1 VLFQWL
7 RHSVGIDHIVA
18 KAVDVL
24 GSIRAEC
31 AQSLHVDRMAF
42 LEQLLQSL
50 GHRYQRVERQQ
61 IRYQVIVFNE
71 LTLLIAHVLGDHALA
86 TEAHPL
92 HEFVEGLAFV
102 GGGLDYLPQFE
113 VGDVLQQKDGPHHP
127 SQFAKREVQLVF
139 TTVGVDPTVVSPAA
153 ILQQEHSFLIRNTK
167 A

>member
-1 VLFQWL
+1 MFQWL

-24 GSIRAEC
+24 SSIRAEC
-31 AQSLHVDRMAF
+31 AQRLHVDRMAF

-61 IRYQVIVFNE
+61 IRYEVIVFNE

-86 TEAHPL
+86 AETYPL

-102 GGGLDYLPQFE
+102 GGSLDYLPQLGFGE
-113 VGDVLQQKDGPHHP
+113 QRNSYGTRSITVPLLPKPH
-127 SQFAKREVQLVF
+127 L
-139 TTVGVDPTVVSPAA
+139 PAH
-153 ILQQEHSFLIRNTK
+153 LRRS
-167 A
+167 